1 MIVTNGKNNPYFIPK
16 IDKNTDLDL
25 NRHYD
30 K

>member
-1 MIVTNGKNNPYFIPK
+1 MIVTNGKNNPYFLP

-25 NRHYD
+25 NRYYD